1 MTGRSIELDVAERL
15 HIQLAHLA
23 GVRGAADRLDNRV
36 LLVRLL
42 SVSGPSFHEARR
54 WIRDRVQSR

>member
-1 MTGRSIELDVAERL
+1 
-15 HIQLAHLA
+15 
-23 GVRGAADRLDNRV
+23 VRGAADRLDNRV